1 MADQETNK
9 LDKINEYLEDVEN
22 LSKDLVTNINK
33 IQEINKPWVSKLNA
47 EKIQKE
53 NNLGVNSRG
62 I

>member
-1 MADQETNK
+1 MTDQEANK

-33 IQEINKPWVSKLNA
+33 IQEINKPWVSKLNV

>member
-1 MADQETNK
+1 MTDQETNK

>member
-1 MADQETNK
+1 MTDQEANK
-9 LDKINEYLEDVEN
+9 LYKINEYLEDVEN